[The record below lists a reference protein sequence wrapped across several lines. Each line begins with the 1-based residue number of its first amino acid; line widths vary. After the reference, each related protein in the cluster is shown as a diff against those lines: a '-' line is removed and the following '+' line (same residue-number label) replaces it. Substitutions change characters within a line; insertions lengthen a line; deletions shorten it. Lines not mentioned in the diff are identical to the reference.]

1 MFARYISCCHSF
13 TCLSSFSTC
22 KIETLQSPLIWFHE
36 LIIAVLS
43 WEYNNSH
50 PALNADNSLPLCY
63 TIYTLLKENS
73 SCQKRNLRE
82 MSRGV
87 KLPLVP
93 SHYNQLQLSNT
104 AQTYVF
110 TTITHH
116 IRWLKTQ
123 NFFVGMTSPALTD
136 QIHHSLHRS
145 LKPARLKKTSA
156 LLKNPRHSRDYGVR
170 RRIFCWEY
178 FYKKFTEI
186 LQQDITKIRCCAPK
200 TLDCLFPRPYC

>member
-13 TCLSSFSTC
+13 ACLSSFSTC

-43 WEYNNSH
+43 WKYNNSH

-93 SHYNQLQLSNT
+93 SHYNQPHTIQHSPDIRVYNNYASHPLAQNSKFFCRYDQPCPHRPDTPLS
-104 AQTYVF
+104 APFSQ
-110 TTITHH
+110 
-116 IRWLKTQ
+116 
-123 NFFVGMTSPALTD
+123 TSPT
-136 QIHHSLHRS
+136 QKNISPSQKSETFQSLRCT
-145 LKPARLKKTSA
+145 TSY
-156 LLKNPRHSRDYGVR
+156 LLVWSIFTKNLLR
-170 RRIFCWEY
+170 
-178 FYKKFTEI
+178 FYN
-186 LQQDITKIRCCAPK
+186 KI
-200 TLDCLFPRPYC
+200 